1 MRLCVCARVRMRL
14 SAFCIPT
21 LSLSWFPPPMARLHV
36 EDAPMLQ
43 LQKLCKG
50 CVFGMCPS
58 YRAKENAAQNTRHAL
73 Q

>member
-1 MRLCVCARVRMRL
+1 
-14 SAFCIPT
+14 
-21 LSLSWFPPPMARLHV
+21 MARLHV

-58 YRAKENAAQNTRHAL
+58 YGAKENAAQNTRNAF